1 MNIGGSVLQTLIWL
15 INLIVQLATL
25 LIILQ
30 VFLSYILS
38 PYHPLR
44 QALDRILIPILMKIR
59 RYVPPLGGLDLSPL
73 VLLLLVQLTG
83 RILVGILASF
93 TRL

>member
-1 MNIGGSVLQTLIWL
+1 MFQTLIWL
-15 INLIVQLATL
+15 VNLIVLLATL

-30 VFLSYILS
+30 VFLSYVLS
-38 PYHPLR
+38 PYHPIR

-59 RYVPPLGGLDLSPL
+59 RYVPPVGGLDLSPM
-73 VLLLLVQLTG
+73 VLLILVQLTG

-93 TRL
+93 TQ